1 MIYWN
6 YNVLSADFFLDF
18 KSTGIIHVFFDSGGF
33 VGMVLSTETKSWPF
47 LSFDLEIER
56 LSMPRQF

>member
-33 VGMVLSTETKSWPF
+33 VGMVLSTETKS
-47 LSFDLEIER
+47 
-56 LSMPRQF
+56 